1 MPEQKKRGGAP
12 GLQGLAGKLIQSV
25 KTPLAGAVF
34 ASLTLGVA
42 IGAAANGYVS
52 TVNGITTIQ
61 GQLSPPGQTT
71 FIGASGSCDANLN
84 AAAQAKQNALINGY
98 AGNGLQSSFAACM
111 SGLAGMSMFGL
122 PSFNIAGLMSAI
134 SSQACMMATSAVM
147 SATQPI
153 TNKINTYNPM
163 TMGSQ
168 VGIPGTAV
176 NLNSAM
182 SYGPSVSPSMLN
194 GSIFSTP

>member
-1 MPEQKKRGGAP
+1 MSEQQKRGRAP
-12 GLQGLAGKLIQSV
+12 GPQGVAGKLIQSV

-61 GQLSPPGQTT
+61 GQLPPPGQTT
-71 FIGASGSCDANLN
+71 FIGSNGSCDANLN
-84 AAAQAKQNALINGY
+84 AAAQAKQNNLIAGY
-98 AGNGLQSSFAACM
+98 AGNNLQSSFAACM
-111 SGLAGMSMFGL
+111 SGLAGMPMLGL

-153 TNKINTYNPM
+153 TNKLNTYNPM

>member
-1 MPEQKKRGGAP
+1 MPM
-12 GLQGLAGKLIQSV
+12 L
-25 KTPLAGAVF
+25 
-34 ASLTLGVA
+34 
-42 IGAAANGYVS
+42 
-52 TVNGITTIQ
+52 
-61 GQLSPPGQTT
+61 
-71 FIGASGSCDANLN
+71 
-84 AAAQAKQNALINGY
+84 
-98 AGNGLQSSFAACM
+98 
-111 SGLAGMSMFGL
+111 GL